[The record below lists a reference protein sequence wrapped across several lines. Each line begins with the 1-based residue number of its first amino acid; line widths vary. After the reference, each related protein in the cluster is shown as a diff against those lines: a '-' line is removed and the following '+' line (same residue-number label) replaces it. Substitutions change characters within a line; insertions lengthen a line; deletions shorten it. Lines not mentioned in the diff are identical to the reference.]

1 MMTERMKTSGK
12 SLPSIYICKALGH
25 YTIYIHT
32 YMHIFFDQKTY
43 DILLF
48 SPSSDFMSPRVKL
61 QGLTKVKMQPIFFD
75 CFTSASKDLCLISP
89 LPGRLLLHVPIEFAS
104 LPHQVIVYM
113 WLTIKI
119 SLITFFKL
127 NQFFITKCPNSDPS
141 FFSFFHSIFNHL
153 G

>member
-12 SLPSIYICKALGH
+12 SLPSIYMQGPRPL
-25 YTIYIHT
+25 YYIYIHT

-89 LPGRLLLHVPIEFAS
+89 LPGRLLLQVPIEFAS
-104 LPHQVIVYM
+104 PTTSGHCLHVVVY
-113 WLTIKI
+113 
-119 SLITFFKL
+119 
-127 NQFFITKCPNSDPS
+127 
-141 FFSFFHSIFNHL
+141 
-153 G
+153 